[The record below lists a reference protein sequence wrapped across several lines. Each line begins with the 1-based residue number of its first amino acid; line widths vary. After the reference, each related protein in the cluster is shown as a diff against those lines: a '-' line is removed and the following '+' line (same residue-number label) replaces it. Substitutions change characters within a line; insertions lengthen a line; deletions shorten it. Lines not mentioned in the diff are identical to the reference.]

1 MRRPADTDAGAL
13 TQFVRAARK
22 AALRFRHPAHDLRPG
37 MNALRDDFS
46 VQALGQGLLVALV
59 GYASSVAILI
69 QGLISVGASVSQIA
83 SALVM
88 IGLLKGIVA
97 IALSWWLRMPISIA
111 WSTPGMALLATTG
124 AVAGGFPAAVAAFIV
139 VGALVML
146 TGLWSPLGRLVA
158 SIPKSIASAMLAGIL
173 LKLCLAPFLALGKV
187 PWLAGAILITWL
199 LFTRFARSYAVPA
212 AVAVALI
219 GMAFDAPFAGMNA
232 ADFIPHLEFV
242 RPVFTWE
249 AMVNIALPLFIV
261 TMAGQNLPGLAVLSA
276 YDYRPP
282 VGPLLFST
290 GAASAAGALVG
301 MPTINL
307 AAITAALCAGP
318 DAHPDPKRRYV
329 AGIFG
334 GVGYVA
340 LAALAGIAA
349 VLVARSP
356 PVLIEAVAGL
366 ALIGAFGSAMLNAVQ
381 DEDGRLPG
389 LVTFLMTASGVSLF
403 GVGSAFWGL
412 AIGLAVHH
420 VLRVG
425 VRP

>member
-1 MRRPADTDAGAL
+1 MSSIRE
-13 TQFVRAARK
+13 
-22 AALRFRHPAHDLRPG
+22 
-37 MNALRDDFS
+37 DFS

-69 QGLISVGASVSQIA
+69 QALVSVGASVPQIA

-97 IALSWWLRMPISIA
+97 IGLSWWLRMPISIA

-139 VGALVML
+139 VGALIML

-187 PWLAGAILITWL
+187 PWLAGAILLTWL
-199 LFTRFARSYAVPA
+199 VFTRFARAYAVPA
-212 AVAVALI
+212 AVVVALAA
-219 GMAFDAPFAGMNA
+219 MAFDAPFAGMSS
-232 ADFIPHLEFV
+232 ADFVPHLEFV

-282 VGPLLFST
+282 VAPLLMST
-290 GAASAAGALVG
+290 GAASAAGAVFG

-318 DAHPDPKRRYV
+318 DAHPDPKRRYI

-381 DEDGRLPG
+381 DEEGRLPG

-420 VLRVG
+420 LLRAG

>member
-1 MRRPADTDAGAL
+1 MASIRE
-13 TQFVRAARK
+13 
-22 AALRFRHPAHDLRPG
+22 
-37 MNALRDDFS
+37 DFS

-69 QGLISVGASVSQIA
+69 QGLVAVGASVSQIA

-88 IGLLKGIVA
+88 IGILKGVVA

-111 WSTPGMALLATTG
+111 WSTPGMALLATIG

-139 VGALVML
+139 VGALIML
-146 TGLWSPLGRLVA
+146 TALWTPLGRLIA
-158 SIPKSIASAMLAGIL
+158 AIPKSIASAMLAGIL
-173 LKLCLAPFLALGKV
+173 LKLCLAPFLAIGKAPFV
-187 PWLAGAILITWL
+187 AVAILVTWLA
-199 LFTRFARSYAVPA
+199 FMRFARSYAVPA
-212 AVAVALI
+212 AVSVALVT
-219 GMAFDAPFAGMNA
+219 MAFDRPFAGIA
-232 ADFIPHLEFV
+232 PGELIPHLELV
-242 RPVFTWE
+242 MPVFTWE

-276 YDYRPP
+276 YDYRPR
-282 VGPLLFST
+282 VAPLLLST
-290 GAASAAGALVG
+290 GAASVAGAPFG

-318 DAHPDPKRRYV
+318 DAHVDPARRYV

-334 GVGYVA
+334 GVGYVL
-340 LAALAGIAA
+340 LAALAGVAA

-381 DEDGRLPG
+381 EEDGRLSG
-389 LVTFLMTASGVSLF
+389 LVTFLVTASGLSLF
-403 GVGSAFWGL
+403 GIGSAFWGL
-412 AIGLAVHH
+412 VIGLAVHH